1 MGIGAFTGRRI
12 VGYLGVRSDVQGR
25 AAVPD
30 RKEGAMTQVNDIL
43 RRKGP
48 QVFSVR
54 EDATVLDA
62 VRAMNDRH
70 VGSVVV
76 TDAQGGLCGIL
87 TERDLLTRVLALGVE
102 PRMTRVSSVMTREV
116 FCCRRDTSLGELRQE
131 IRERRIRHVPVLEP
145 GEGLVGMV
153 SIGDLNAFE
162 SEVLAVTVSSLE
174 AYISRA

>member
-1 MGIGAFTGRRI
+1 MCDNDE
-12 VGYLGVRSDVQGR
+12 VRSGVQGR

-30 RKEGAMTQVNDIL
+30 RKEGAMAHVSDIL

-62 VRAMNDRH
+62 VCAMNDRH

-76 TDAQGGLCGIL
+76 TDARGNLRGIL

-102 PRMTRVSSVMTREV
+102 PRMTRVANVMTREV
-116 FCCRRDTSLGELRQE
+116 YCCRRDTSLDELRQE
-131 IRERRIRHVPVLEP
+131 IRERRIRHVPVHEP
-145 GEGLVGMV
+145 GVGLVGMV

-162 SEVLAVTVSSLE
+162 SESLAVTVSSLE